1 MVTEITLHAEF
12 DDYLQF
18 LETPCVRKKPTL
30 QTFWKDNRIA
40 YPSLSMFF
48 FVLISF
54 IPVI

>member
-1 MVTEITLHAEF
+1 MVTEITLHAEL

-18 LETPCVRKKPTL
+18 FETPCVRKKPTL

-48 FVLISF
+48 FVFISF